1 MAAPDTPDV
10 DDDDRSF
17 AWVFGDDRD
26 PQPDT
31 DQPA

>member
-1 MAAPDTPDV
+1 MTTPEAPER

-17 AWVFGDDRD
+17 MWVIGDIDD
-26 PQPDT
+26 QQPDT